1 MLIFRFGLPS
11 ALTHNF
17 AGLAATW
24 AGAELLV
31 KLGSG
36 IRLKPFFTTETFLET
51 MLVLH
56 PQCSPGLIPCREKSF
71 LRVIPKS
78 KSLSS
83 VGGSTVEQSGNED

>member
-1 MLIFRFGLPS
+1 VLIFRFGLPS

-56 PQCSPGLIPCREKSF
+56 LQCSPDAVESTSSMANDFSDRVSKCLKHSF
-71 LRVIPKS
+71 FDDVK
-78 KSLSS
+78 
-83 VGGSTVEQSGNED
+83 